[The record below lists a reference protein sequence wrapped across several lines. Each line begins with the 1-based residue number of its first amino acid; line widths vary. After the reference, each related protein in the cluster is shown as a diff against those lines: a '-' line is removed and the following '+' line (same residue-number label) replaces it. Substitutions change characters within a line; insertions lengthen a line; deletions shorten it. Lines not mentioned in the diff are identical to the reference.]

1 MNMSKSRDI
10 QAKMPSPKVIYASNE
25 SKSVLARNLEECRD
39 NDKNSQSVFL
49 SFKCILA
56 RNCEGTEQLL
66 FFKKLSVFVFRLK
79 DRRVFLILLQ
89 NHLALFTPE
98 RSTAGFFTDTGLASI
113 DVYMI
118 RLAYLL
124 SVIGTIMG
132 CTSDLNRAAAASAC
146 ISIGHSGLFHKT

>member
-1 MNMSKSRDI
+1 M
-10 QAKMPSPKVIYASNE
+10 
-25 SKSVLARNLEECRD
+25 
-39 NDKNSQSVFL
+39 
-49 SFKCILA
+49 
-56 RNCEGTEQLL
+56 
-66 FFKKLSVFVFRLK
+66 FRLK

-113 DVYMI
+113 DVHMI

-132 CTSDLNRAAAASAC
+132 CTSDLNRAAAASGYLLWNKDYPYYTYILPLNTVMLALH
-146 ISIGHSGLFHKT
+146 IPPSS

>member
-1 MNMSKSRDI
+1 M
-10 QAKMPSPKVIYASNE
+10 
-25 SKSVLARNLEECRD
+25 
-39 NDKNSQSVFL
+39 
-49 SFKCILA
+49 
-56 RNCEGTEQLL
+56 
-66 FFKKLSVFVFRLK
+66 FRLK

-113 DVYMI
+113 DVHMI

-132 CTSDLNRAAAASAC
+132 CTSDHDLLLPGYLLWNKDYPYYTYILPLNTVMLALHIPPS
-146 ISIGHSGLFHKT
+146 S